1 MDCFVLFTVSQKQT
15 RCAIVMLSRSIF
27 TFIHLKLRHRLRLFL
42 IQLSTFIDFSV
53 RAAAAATEILHQ
65 ITCRGH
71 VQLHSSLMTNQLEQF
86 FFPNTAHH
94 PLPQMRTLDF
104 TSQYGQHLEMTEHNV
119 LQCVLYSFSIAP
131 LWHFEVWQLTLT
143 VCF

>member
-1 MDCFVLFTVSQKQT
+1 
-15 RCAIVMLSRSIF
+15 MLSRSIF
-27 TFIHLKLRHRLRLFL
+27 TFIHLKLRHRLRLSL
-42 IQLSTFIDFSV
+42 HLLAIQLSTFIDFSV

-71 VQLHSSLMTNQLEQF
+71 VQLQSSLMTNQLEQF

-94 PLPQMRTLDF
+94 TLPQMRTLDF

-119 LQCVLYSFSIAP
+119 LQCVLYSLSIA
-131 LWHFEVWQLTLT
+131 LL
-143 VCF
+143 

>member
-1 MDCFVLFTVSQKQT
+1 MLFTVSQKQT
-15 RCAIVMLSRSIF
+15 RCAIVMLSRSMF

-42 IQLSTFIDFSV
+42 HLLRHSVAIQLSTFIDFSV

-131 LWHFEVWQLTLT
+131 L
-143 VCF
+143 